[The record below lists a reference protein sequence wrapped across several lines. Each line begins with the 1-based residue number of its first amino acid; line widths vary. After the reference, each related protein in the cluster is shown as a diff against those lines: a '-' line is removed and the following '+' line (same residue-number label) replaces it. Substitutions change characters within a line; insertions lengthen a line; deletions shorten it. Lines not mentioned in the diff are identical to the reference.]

1 MGLIEAGIMGLT
13 TMAMVVA
20 YVLFIPFVI
29 MYILE
34 EVRGR
39 RTNSRD
45 PQLGAK
51 LITTLF
57 MSIAFQVALIGLTAM
72 VCTIVDERMESD
84 YVRRSA
90 LGLLSGGLVAGI
102 YPLLAYRKIA
112 DNGHARIARQA
123 LGVNALLTGAVAMF
137 ATISLFLVMFN
148 EGKLASMVTI
158 TLFYIAASRVLLSPL
173 LQPEKAPPPAA

>member
-57 MSIAFQVALIGLTAM
+57 MSVAFQVALIGLTAM

-158 TLFYIAASRVLLSPL
+158 TLFYIVASRVLLSPL
-173 LQPEKAPPPAA
+173 LQPEKAPPSAS